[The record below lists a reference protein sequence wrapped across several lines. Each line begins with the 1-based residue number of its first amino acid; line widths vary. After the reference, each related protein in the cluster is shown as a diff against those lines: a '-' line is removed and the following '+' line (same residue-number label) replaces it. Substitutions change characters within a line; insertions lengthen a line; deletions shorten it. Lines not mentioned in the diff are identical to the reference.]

1 MTIIHEC
8 DRCNAPGRVIETSDG
23 FRCEGCYEEAQ
34 EQVRS
39 DASCP
44 ECGRLGVTATGICY
58 ACENTAPV
66 RRGITRACRVPRR
79 RPDPPG
85 SPSPG
90 CIGEWSEMR
99 RLMRVESSTEPMR
112 AGVIA

>member
-66 RRGITRACRVPRR
+66 RRGITSSNPFALIREERTKWQNFKSRLGARTGLKSRA
-79 RPDPPG
+79 
-85 SPSPG
+85 PS
-90 CIGEWSEMR
+90 
-99 RLMRVESSTEPMR
+99 T
-112 AGVIA
+112 AA

>member
-23 FRCEGCYEEAQ
+23 FRCEACYEEAQ

-44 ECGRLGVTATGICY
+44 EVWEPGGDGYRIKRDTSRC
-58 ACENTAPV
+58 TAPSATTQF
-66 RRGITRACRVPRR
+66 RHSPARA
-79 RPDPPG
+79 
-85 SPSPG
+85 
-90 CIGEWSEMR
+90 W
-99 RLMRVESSTEPMR
+99 
-112 AGVIA
+112 

>member
-44 ECGRLGVTATGICY
+44 ECALGAVRLAAHLLLRLLVATLAAESVGSLDHATGRV
-58 ACENTAPV
+58 APV
-66 RRGITRACRVPRR
+66 ALVNECHRVDSLHHACIRTV
-79 RPDPPG
+79 
-85 SPSPG
+85 
-90 CIGEWSEMR
+90 M
-99 RLMRVESSTEPMR
+99 
-112 AGVIA
+112 

>member
-66 RRGITRACRVPRR
+66 RRGITEHQ
-79 RPDPPG
+79 PG
-85 SPSPG
+85 SG
-90 CIGEWSEMR
+90 Q
-99 RLMRVESSTEPMR
+99 T
-112 AGVIA
+112 

>member
-23 FRCEGCYEEAQ
+23 FRCEACYEEAQ

-44 ECGRLGVTATGICY
+44 ECGSQGVTATGICY

-66 RRGITRACRVPRR
+66 RRGITEER
-79 RPDPPG
+79 
-85 SPSPG
+85 
-90 CIGEWSEMR
+90 
-99 RLMRVESSTEPMR
+99 T
-112 AGVIA
+112 

>member
-66 RRGITRACRVPRR
+66 RRA
-79 RPDPPG
+79 
-85 SPSPG
+85 SPAPTGFPEAGPIHLAPSQAV
-90 CIGEWSEMR
+90 SESD
-99 RLMRVESSTEPMR
+99 LNAQVDAQWDVADS
-112 AGVIA
+112 

>member
-39 DASCP
+39 EASCP

-66 RRGITRACRVPRR
+66 RRGINEHQ
-79 RPDPPG
+79 PPG
-85 SPSPG
+85 KRGTHARP
-90 CIGEWSEMR
+90 W
-99 RLMRVESSTEPMR
+99 RVRSAVRCPVSDYVLVR
-112 AGVIA
+112 

>member
-44 ECGRLGVTATGICY
+44 ECGR
-58 ACENTAPV
+58 
-66 RRGITRACRVPRR
+66 PR
-79 RPDPPG
+79 
-85 SPSPG
+85 
-90 CIGEWSEMR
+90 
-99 RLMRVESSTEPMR
+99 
-112 AGVIA
+112 